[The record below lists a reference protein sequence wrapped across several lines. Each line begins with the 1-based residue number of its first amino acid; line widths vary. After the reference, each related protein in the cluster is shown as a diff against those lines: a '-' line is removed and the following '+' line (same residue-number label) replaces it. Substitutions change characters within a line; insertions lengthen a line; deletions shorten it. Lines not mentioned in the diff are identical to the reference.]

1 VVPVEVLID
10 ALIFSNML
18 SLLAIGLTMT
28 YLTLKVPN
36 FAHGDLAAIGV
47 YTSFTLLKIW
57 RLHPYSSIPLAFVVG
72 GAISLAT
79 YLAVYRPLWRRGAG
93 IVALMIA
100 SIAIEVVLRSLM
112 HIYADSLSSALHT
125 FARGFSYAMLD
136 QYLEIGGRVVPLVLV
151 ISTAT
156 LVGLVVSLYL
166 FLTRTKFGTAMRAAI
181 ENPALAST
189 LGINVD
195 LVYAV
200 SWFLAGALASV
211 AGVFLPFRMPASPE
225 IGWEMLLRTFTAS
238 VLGGLSSIFGA
249 VLGGFLAGF
258 IEVLGIYLLSQPPI
272 NLSTAYRPALPYA
285 LFIVVLLIAPR
296 GITGIEWSRLLKRGG
311 GSDRST

>member
-1 VVPVEVLID
+1 VVPVEVLMD
-10 ALIFSNML
+10 ALIFSTL
-18 SLLAIGLTMT
+18 LALLAIGLTMT

-36 FAHGDLAAIGV
+36 FAHGDLAAVGV
-47 YTSFTLLKIW
+47 YTSFTLLKFW
-57 RLHPYSSIPLAFVVG
+57 RLHLYFSLPLAFLIG
-72 GAISLAT
+72 GSISLAT

-93 IVALMIA
+93 VVALMIA
-100 SIAIEVVLRSLM
+100 SIAVEVVLRSLM
-112 HIYADSLSSALHT
+112 HIYADTVSSALHT

-136 QYLEIGGRVVPLVLV
+136 VYLEAGGRTVPLVLA

-156 LVGLVVSLYL
+156 LAGLVVSLYV
-166 FLTRTKFGTAMRAAI
+166 FLTMTRFGIAMRAAI

-238 VLGGLSSIFGA
+238 VLGGLGSIFGA

-258 IEVLGIYLLSQPPI
+258 AEVFGIYLLSQPPI
-272 NLSTAYRPALPYA
+272 TLSTAYRPALPYA
-285 LFIVVLLIAPR
+285 LFIIVLLAAPR
-296 GITGIEWSRLLKRGG
+296 GITGIEWSKVFKRGG
-311 GSDRST
+311 SR